1 MSFAQ
6 YMERYD
12 RQECRHLLEST
23 DSSKVRMLLTKASLS
38 PADFLLLLSPAAG
51 AVLEPMAQK
60 ARLLTI
66 KHFGRNILL
75 YTPLYLSNYCVNH
88 CLYCQFHSG
97 KKIVREQL
105 SLVEVEAEGKSIAAT
120 GIRHLL
126 LLTGESCAH
135 ATTAYLS
142 DCLRILHPCF
152 ASLGLEIYTLSVEE
166 YAQMIQ
172 AGAESLTL
180 YQETYQQESYAQ
192 LHLSGPKRD
201 YINRLHAAERA
212 CQAGMRRINIG
223 ALFGLAPWRQEAFWA
238 GLHAY
243 YLQKRYPATEIAISL
258 PRVRS
263 SHEGFTVPCPVNDK
277 ELVQILLAF
286 RLFLPQAGITISTR
300 ERAELRD
307 NLLPLGV
314 TTMSVGSKTTVGGY
328 FAGEKKGNQQFPVA
342 DERSIGEI
350 KEIIRRQ
357 GYQPVMKDWPTS
369 WNQGN
374 AGERSGWACQGD

>member
-12 RQECRHLLEST
+12 RQELWQGLEST
-23 DSSKVRMLLTKASLS
+23 DSSKARMLLAKESIS
-38 PADFLLLLSPAAG
+38 PADFLLLLSPAAET
-51 AVLEPMAQK
+51 VLEPMAQK

-66 KHFGRNILL
+66 KHFGLNILL

-88 CLYCQFHSG
+88 CLYCQFHAG

-105 SLVEVEAEGKSIAAT
+105 SLAEVEAEGKSIAAT

-135 ATTAYLS
+135 ATAAYLS
-142 DCLRILHPCF
+142 DCLRILRPNF

-166 YAQMIQ
+166 YAQMVQ
-172 AGAESLTL
+172 SGAESLTL
-180 YQETYQQESYAQ
+180 YQETYQQESYAK

-201 YINRLHAAERA
+201 YFNRLDAAERA

-243 YLQKRYPATEIAISL
+243 YLQKQSPATEIAISL
-258 PRVRS
+258 PRVHS
-263 SHEGFTVPCPVNDK
+263 SHEGFIVPCPVSDK

-300 ERAELRD
+300 ERAQLRD
-307 NLLPLGV
+307 HLLPLGV

-328 FAGEKKGNQQFPVA
+328 FAAEKKGSQQFPVA
-342 DERSIGEI
+342 DERLIGEI
-350 KEIIRRQ
+350 KEMIRRQ
-357 GYQPVMKDWPTS
+357 GYQPVMKDWPHGA
-369 WNQGN
+369 NVLP
-374 AGERSGWACQGD
+374 AGGA

>member
-6 YMERYD
+6 HMERYD
-12 RQECRHLLEST
+12 QQECWQALEST
-23 DSSKVRMLLTKASLS
+23 ESNHVKMLLTKASLS
-38 PADFLLLLSPAAG
+38 PADFLLLLSPAAE

-75 YTPLYLSNYCVNH
+75 YTPLYLSNYCINH

-105 SLVEVEAEGKSIAAT
+105 SLAEVEAEGKSIAAT

-135 ATTAYLS
+135 ATPAYLS
-142 DCLRILHPCF
+142 NCLRILSPYF
-152 ASLGLEIYTLSVEE
+152 ASIGLEIYTLTVEE

-180 YQETYQQESYAQ
+180 YQETYHRESYAK

-201 YINRLHAAERA
+201 YFNRLDAAERA

-238 GLHAY
+238 GIHAY
-243 YLQKRYPATEIAISL
+243 YLQKQYPATEIAISL

-263 SHEGFTVPCPVNDK
+263 IQEGFTVPCPVSDK

-300 ERAELRD
+300 ERAELR
-307 NLLPLGV
+307 NSLLPLGV

-328 FAGEKKGNQQFPVA
+328 VAGEKKGCQQFPIA
-342 DERSIGEI
+342 DERLIGEI
-350 KEIIRRQ
+350 KEMIRRQ
-357 GYQPVMKDWPTS
+357 GYQPVMKDWPNIAAEKNYGVISTMNS
-369 WNQGN
+369 P
-374 AGERSGWACQGD
+374 